1 MGGNRGL
8 LYGILSTV
16 FILTHLHLPQLLRL
30 SIDAFSD
37 TFDAHINM
45 MELVK
50 V

>member
-8 LYGILSTV
+8 LCSIQSTV
-16 FILTHLHLPQLLRL
+16 LILTHLHLPQLLRF
-30 SIDAFSD
+30 SIDAVSD

-45 MELVK
+45 IELVK

>member
-8 LYGILSTV
+8 LCSILSTV
-16 FILTHLHLPQLLRL
+16 FILAHLHLPQLLRL

-37 TFDAHINM
+37 TLDAHINM
-45 MELVK
+45 IELVK